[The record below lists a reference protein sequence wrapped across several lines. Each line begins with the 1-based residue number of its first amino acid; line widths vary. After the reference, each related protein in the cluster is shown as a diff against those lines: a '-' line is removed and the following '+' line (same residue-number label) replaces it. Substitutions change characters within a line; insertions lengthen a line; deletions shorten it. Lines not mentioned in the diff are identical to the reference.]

1 MAVALTYLILLV
13 APFVILYMV
22 ADAKNANH
30 AHVFWGLLGFIGV
43 VIGLIIMLPQNN
55 DPEPEGRWS

>member
-1 MAVALTYLILLV
+1 MNIALFLIFAV
-13 APFVILYMV
+13 APFVILWVV

-30 AHVFWGLLGFIGV
+30 ANVLWGLLGLIGV

-55 DPEPEGRWS
+55 NEPEGRWS